1 VQIFHMAVAA
11 DQTTYG
17 GSSNQIQRTGQPNLH
32 PLPDPCRKTPT
43 HGGQVLL
50 CEGCLATSRYL
61 IQHSGATYSR
71 AHHPHLVEIDASTG
85 IGGQVQSHAG
95 THLHHLKHLEGK
107 MSTSFSERGY
117 IGGSPDSY
125 HQTGHSNIPACLHN
139 S

>member
-1 VQIFHMAVAA
+1 
-11 DQTTYG
+11 
-17 GSSNQIQRTGQPNLH
+17 
-32 PLPDPCRKTPT
+32 
-43 HGGQVLL
+43 
-50 CEGCLATSRYL
+50 
-61 IQHSGATYSR
+61 
-71 AHHPHLVEIDASTG
+71 VEIDASTG